1 MVVAGNEPKVVQ
13 MEQRVILVHD
23 DAKVLAEMAAA
34 LNSNGYEVS
43 AFASTLQALDAIE
56 PADRVDVLVTSVLFP
71 LGTPHGISL
80 AQMAKSK
87 RPEMRVL
94 FTAAPEFADHTAGI
108 GDFLPL
114 PVDPADLVKAVARLI
129 ELGPRKPADTG
140 FPHMMI

>member
-1 MVVAGNEPKVVQ
+1 MGQQVFV
-13 MEQRVILVHD
+13 VHD
-23 DAKVLAEMAAA
+23 EPELLAEMAAA
-34 LNSNGYEVS
+34 LKSHGYEVS

-56 PADRVDVLVTSVLFP
+56 SADRVDVLVTRVLFP

-114 PVDPADLVKAVARLI
+114 PVSPADLVEAVARLAK
-129 ELGPRKPADTG
+129 LGPRKPADIS
-140 FPHMMI
+140 FPHMTI